1 MIILKIP
8 QTIFGVNNVIVCHLF
23 KDRQYTFFIKFEVLL
38 DLISVQLFFQCTI
51 FLIISIYWM
60 DVVFFYLL
68 GSRHSFINSLSER
81 EFLSGGFLMVL
92 WTMFYRDNNM
102 LSLFS
107 IVFHWE
113 QWLYIYIYIRLKV
126 KPNSVRIRSMRWQI
140 FVLPSTGFE
149 LTPLIQCSTNRLVLC
164 TAP

>member
-113 QWLYIYIYIRLKV
+113 QWLYIYIYIYVWKL
-126 KPNSVRIRSMRWQI
+126 NQT
-140 FVLPSTGFE
+140 VLE
-149 LTPLIQCSTNRLVLC
+149 LDLWDDKFLFFPRRDLSSHHWYNV
-164 TAP
+164 APIA